1 MKDLLDQVLAASGP
15 FALLH
20 RVEADRSVVDV
31 LVGDVTTPELLA
43 DIELPEGPV
52 STPRHD
58 VLAVVPFRQIG
69 ERGYVHRDDGA
80 PLLALTVTDQAVLPL
95 DDVLRRLPD
104 VPLDLRRGRFD
115 TDDRGYAEIVRR
127 VLADEIGEG
136 EGANF
141 VIRRGYVAD
150 VVDYSPRS
158 ALSLFRRLLLDET
171 GAYWTF
177 LVHTGER
184 TFVGATPERH
194 ISVTGGTAVM
204 NPISG
209 TYRYPPTG
217 PGLAGVLDFLAD
229 TKESDELYMVLDEEL
244 KMMGRICADGGRV
257 DGPYLREMARLA
269 HTEYFIV
276 GHTDRDPREVL
287 RETMFAPTVTGSP
300 LESACRVI
308 SRYEPHGRGYYSGVV
323 ALIGR
328 EPDGSRSLDSSI
340 LIRTAAIDAGGTVR
354 VDVGATL
361 VRHSDPLAEVAE
373 TSAKAAGLLA
383 ALGSDPSP
391 RTGGREGFADHPEV
405 RAALRARN
413 ADIARFWLADS
424 GSRDLTDPALM
435 GLRLLVVDAEDTF
448 TAMLA
453 HQARALG
460 LEVEVR
466 RFDEPHDVRAA
477 DLVLM
482 GPGPGDPRDAS
493 HPKIAHLRST
503 MDVLL
508 AERLP
513 FLAVCLSHQVLS
525 ERLGLPLVR
534 RGTPNQ
540 GVQLPVDLFGETR
553 LVGFYNTFAAS
564 SDRDVLHHPEFG
576 QVEVSRDPVT
586 HQVHALRGDHFA
598 SIQFHAESVLTQDGP
613 AVIGALL
620 TGLARR
626 AAERAGVLPWHRAG
640 LWPQP
645 PV

>member
-1 MKDLLDQVLAASGP
+1 MSDLLDRVLSGSEP

-31 LVGDVTTPELLA
+31 LVGTVTTPEVLA
-43 DIELPEGPV
+43 DVELPDGPV
-52 STPRHD
+52 AGRRHD

-95 DDVLRRLPD
+95 EDVLGRLPD
-104 VPLDLRRGRFD
+104 VPLELAGGRFD
-115 TDDRGYAEIVRR
+115 TDDEGYAEIVRR
-127 VLADEIGEG
+127 VLADEIGQG

-177 LVHTGER
+177 VVHTGER

-229 TKESDELYMVLDEEL
+229 NKESDELYMVLDEEL
-244 KMMGRICADGGRV
+244 KMMGRICDDGGRV

-276 GHTDRDPREVL
+276 GRTDRDPREVL

-300 LESACRVI
+300 LESACKVI

-328 EPDGSRSLDSSI
+328 EADGSRSLDSSI
-340 LIRTAAIDAGGTVR
+340 LIRTAALDAAGTVR

-361 VRHSDPLAEVAE
+361 VRHSDPMAEVAE

-383 ALGSDPSP
+383 ALGSEP
-391 RTGGREGFADHPEV
+391 RFRGADRAGFAEHPEV

-413 ADIARFWLADS
+413 VDIASFWLSDGGA
-424 GSRDLTDPALM
+424 RDLVDPALA
-435 GLRLLVVDAEDTF
+435 GLRMLVVDAEDTF

-453 HQARALG
+453 HQSRALG
-460 LEVEVR
+460 LEVVVR
-466 RFDEPHDVRAA
+466 RFDEPYDVHDA

-482 GPGPGDPRDAS
+482 GPGPGDPREVG
-493 HPKIAHLRST
+493 HPKIAHLVST
-503 MDVLL
+503 IDTLL

-525 ERLGLPLVR
+525 ARLGLPLVR
-534 RGTPNQ
+534 RETPNQ
-540 GVQLPVDLFGETR
+540 GVQLPVDLFGQSR
-553 LVGFYNTFAAS
+553 RVGFYNTFAAS
-564 SDRDVLHHPEFG
+564 FAGDVLHHPEAG
-576 QVEVSRDPVT
+576 AVEVSRDPAT
-586 HQVHALRGDHFA
+586 NQVHALRGKHFA

-613 AVIGALL
+613 AIIGGLL
-620 TGLARR
+620 SGLSRR
-626 AAERAGVLPWHRAG
+626 ALVGRGVAWRRAGH
-640 LWPQP
+640 WPQP